1 MQAEVNKDEEYK
13 QMKTEEHQIVCIGGG
28 TGLST
33 MLRGLKAHTEH
44 LTAIVTVAD
53 NGGGSGILRREMNIL
68 PPGDIRNCILALAET
83 EPLMQKIFGYRF
95 TEGSLEGQNFGN
107 LFIAA
112 LNAVLGSFELAVEKA
127 NEVLAVKGRVL
138 PVTTEN
144 VQLCALFDDGTR
156 MIGETEIVEACKVL
170 RKTIHK
176 VYLSPEYPK
185 GYEKAIHALEE
196 ADTIVLGPGSLYTS
210 IIPNLLVEGISETIR
225 RSNAKVI
232 YVSNIMTQP
241 GETDHYTLK
250 KHIDVIEEYLGKGVI
265 QYIIVNDKEIDEEI
279 LYMYEQDGANQV
291 LIDLIPDEKLKV
303 IRTSLAKIDTEA
315 KYIRHD
321 SDQLAKVIIQLR

>member
-1 MQAEVNKDEEYK
+1 MQAGENNDERTII
-13 QMKTEEHQIVCIGGG
+13 MKAEERQIVCIGGG

-33 MLRGLKAHTEH
+33 MLRGLKAYTEH

-83 EPLMQKIFGYRF
+83 EPLMQQIFGYRF

-144 VQLCALFDDGTR
+144 VQLCALFDDGST
-156 MIGETEIVEACKVL
+156 IVGETEIVETCKVK

-176 VYLSPEYPK
+176 VYLAPEYPK
-185 GYEKAIHALEE
+185 AYEKALLALAA

-225 RSNAKVI
+225 CSHAKVV

-250 KHIDVIEEYLGKGVI
+250 KHVDVIEEYLGKGVI
-265 QYIIVNDKEIDEEI
+265 KYIIVNDQEISEEI
-279 LYMYEQDGANQV
+279 LYMYEQDGACQV
-291 LIDLIPDEKLKV
+291 IVDLIPDAKLKV
-303 IRTSLAKIDTEA
+303 IRTSLAKVDILDH
-315 KYIRHD
+315 YIRHD
-321 SDQLAKVIIQLR
+321 SEQLADVIIHL

>member
-1 MQAEVNKDEEYK
+1 MN
-13 QMKTEEHQIVCIGGG
+13 MKEDHHIVCIGGG

-33 MLRGLKAHTEH
+33 MLRGLKAYTDN

-83 EPLMQKIFGYRF
+83 ESLMNQVLGYRF
-95 TEGSLEGQNFGN
+95 TEGSLEGQNLGN

-112 LNAVLGSFELAVEKA
+112 LNNILGSFELAVEKF

-138 PVTTEN
+138 PVTVEN
-144 VQLCALFDDGTR
+144 IQLCALFDDGT
-156 MIGETEIVEACKVL
+156 ITTGETEIVDQSKM
-170 RKTIHK
+170 K
-176 VYLSPEYPK
+176 S
-185 GYEKAIHALEE
+185 KAIQKMYLEPDSPKAYDKAVQALKT

-210 IIPNLLVEGISETIR
+210 IIPNLLVCGIGDAIKQST
-225 RSNAKVI
+225 AKVV

-250 KHIDVIEEYLGKGVI
+250 KHIDVIEEYLGKGIVN
-265 QYIIVNDKEIDEEI
+265 YIIVNDKEIDEEI
-279 LYMYEQDGANQV
+279 LFLYEEDGAQQV
-291 LIDLIPDEKLKV
+291 VVDLISNES
-303 IRTSLAKIDTEA
+303 RTVVRSSLAKINTEDC
-315 KYIRHD
+315 YIRHN
-321 SDQLAKVIIQLR
+321 SEELAKVIINL

>member
-1 MQAEVNKDEEYK
+1 
-13 QMKTEEHQIVCIGGG
+13 MKAGDRQIVCIGGG

-33 MLRGLKAHTEH
+33 MLRGLKIYTEH

-68 PPGDIRNCILALAET
+68 PPGDIRNCLLALAGT
-83 EPLMQKIFGYRF
+83 EPLMQQIFGYRF

-112 LNAVLGSFELAVEKA
+112 LNGVLGSFELAVEKA
-127 NEVLAVKGRVL
+127 NEVLAVKGRVI

-144 VQLCALFDDGTR
+144 VQLCALFDDGSR
-156 MIGETEIVEACKVL
+156 MLGETEIVEACKVK

-185 GYEKAIHALEE
+185 AYEKAIHALEQ
-196 ADTIVLGPGSLYTS
+196 ADTIILGPGSLYTS

-225 RSNAKVI
+225 RSDAKVV

-241 GETDHYTLK
+241 GETDHFTLK
-250 KHIDVIEEYLGKGVI
+250 KHVDVIEEYLGKGVI
-265 QYIIVNDKEIDEEI
+265 EYVIVNDEQIDEEI
-279 LYMYEQDGANQV
+279 LYMYEQDGATQV
-291 LIDLIPDEKLKV
+291 IVDLIADEKLKV
-303 IRTSLAKIDTEA
+303 IRTALAKVNTEDQ
-315 KYIRHD
+315 YIRHA
-321 SDQLAKVIIQLR
+321 SEQLAEVIIQLI